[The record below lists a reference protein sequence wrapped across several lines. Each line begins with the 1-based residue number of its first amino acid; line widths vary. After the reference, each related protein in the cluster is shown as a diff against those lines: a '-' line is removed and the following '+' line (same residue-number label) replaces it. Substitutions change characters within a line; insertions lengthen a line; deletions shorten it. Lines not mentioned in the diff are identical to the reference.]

1 MVKNLDFFFFFI
13 IILGVFGGKL
23 MTEIFLIRHGESVAN
38 HTQVLCGLT
47 DLPLSETGLAQVART
62 AEHLKDRGISAIYS
76 SPLKRAFQTAEAL
89 AAVTGLEVKTVYDFR
104 EVWCGE
110 WEGKP
115 IPYIISRWGED
126 YRKFVDCD
134 ETLKNGGGESL
145 IDGYARF
152 SSAMTEIAE
161 KEDGRKIAVTA
172 HAGIIR
178 AFCGYASGGRPGDLQ
193 YMANA
198 AYAHIFYR
206 DGKFDIAEYD
216 VNGFLEGLVTK
227 MTFIV

>member
-1 MVKNLDFFFFFI
+1 
-13 IILGVFGGKL
+13 
-23 MTEIFLIRHGESVAN
+23 MTLLI
-38 HTQVLCGLT
+38 
-47 DLPLSETGLAQVART
+47 D
-62 AEHLKDRGISAIYS
+62 
-76 SPLKRAFQTAEAL
+76 
-89 AAVTGLEVKTVYDFR
+89 

-152 SSAMTEIAE
+152 FPAMKEIAE